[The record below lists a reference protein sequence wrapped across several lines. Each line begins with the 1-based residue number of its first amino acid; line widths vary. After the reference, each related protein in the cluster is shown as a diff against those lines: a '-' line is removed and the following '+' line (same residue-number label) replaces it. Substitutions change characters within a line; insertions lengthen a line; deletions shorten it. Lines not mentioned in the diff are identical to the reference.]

1 MKSHM
6 EPNRSVKKD
15 ERHVRVIQQKHD
27 LLSIY
32 IVLQKKIMA

>member
-1 MKSHM
+1 M
-6 EPNRSVKKD
+6 EPDRIVEKD

-32 IVLQKKIMA
+32 IALQKKEIMA